1 MIPPKANA
9 HFVYYMEDVLN
20 LYHQPY
26 DSLNPV
32 VCFDETNKQ
41 LLIDTKEPLPAAPGR
56 VARHDYEYERNGVR
70 NLFIFFE
77 PLRGWRHVKV
87 TQRRA
92 TVDWAS
98 CMRQLVDEFYPHAR
112 RIRVVSDQLNT
123 HHPAGLY
130 QVFEPKEAKR
140 LLAKLDFH
148 YTPKH
153 GSWLNMAEIEFS
165 VLARQCLS
173 RRIPDAVTLE
183 RQVAAWEQDRN
194 DNHSKVNWHFTTD
207 DARIKLHRLY
217 PSFDV

>member
-1 MIPPKANA
+1 
-9 HFVYYMEDVLN
+9 MENVLD

-26 DSLNPV
+26 DRLNPV

-41 LLIDTKEPLPAAPGR
+41 LLADIKEPLSAAPGR
-56 VARHDYEYERNGVR
+56 VARYDYEYKRNGVR

-87 TQRRA
+87 TERRA
-92 TVDWAS
+92 TVDWAI

-123 HHPAGLY
+123 HHPASLY
-130 QVFEPKEAKR
+130 QVFEPQEAKR
-140 LLAKLDFH
+140 LLARLDFH

-165 VLARQCLS
+165 ILARQCLG
-173 RRIPDAVTLE
+173 RRIPDAVTLQ
-183 RQVAAWEQDRN
+183 RDVAAWERDRN
-194 DNHSKVNWHFTTD
+194 DNYSKVNWHFTTD

-217 PSFDV
+217 PSFEV